1 MATAFTRTMGSLRAD
16 GFRRSLA
23 GLLVAAAL
31 LGGWCAWLFL
41 ARVSRYETTE
51 SARLEV
57 DRATHL
63 LQAPYGGRVVAS
75 RLVLGRNV
83 QAGEILV
90 ELDANPERLQ
100 MQEER
105 ARRKAIDPRVES
117 LRAQLIAATQAADRE
132 RDAARAALEEA
143 RARVLEAEQPARFGE
158 ADAAR
163 LKQLMAE
170 GLTPEREYARAQAE
184 ADRARAAVASWRQA
198 ETRQEREQRTR
209 ESDRDA
215 QMRALE
221 AEIRRL
227 EGESVTAGAAI
238 DRLQYDVEKRRIR
251 APIAG
256 RLGDVATLRP
266 GAVLHDG
273 DKLASIVPSG
283 ALRIVAEFDPP
294 AALGRIRPGQAARLR
309 LKGFPWAQ
317 YGSIEGRV
325 ATVGNE
331 IRDGRVRVEC
341 DVIGSAASRIPAQH
355 GLPGSVEVRV
365 EEVSP
370 AALALRVAG
379 EWIGASR
386 GASVVQAP

>member
-1 MATAFTRTMGSLRAD
+1 MPTAFIRTLGSLRAD
-16 GFRRSLA
+16 SFRRSVG
-23 GLLVAAAL
+23 GLLPAAIL
-31 LGGWCAWLFL
+31 LGGWTAWLFL
-41 ARVSRYETTE
+41 ARVSRYETTD

-75 RLVLGRNV
+75 RLVLGRTV
-83 QAGEILV
+83 EAGEILV

-117 LRAQLIAATQAADRE
+117 LRQQLTAATQAASRD

-163 LKQLMAE
+163 LKQLLSE
-170 GLTPEREYARAQAE
+170 GLTPERDYARAQAE
-184 ADRARAAVASWRQA
+184 ADRARAAVESWRQA
-198 ETRQEREQRTR
+198 LTRQEREQRTH

-221 AEIRRL
+221 GEIRRL
-227 EGESVTAGAAI
+227 EGESVTSGAAI

-283 ALRIVAEFDPP
+283 GLRIVAEFDPP

-317 YGSIEGRV
+317 YGSIAGRV
-325 ATVGNE
+325 TTVGNE

-341 DVIGSAASRIPAQH
+341 DVAGGAANLIPAQH

-370 AALALRVAG
+370 AALAFRVAG
-379 EWIGASR
+379 EWIGSPR
-386 GASVVQAP
+386 GVSVAQAP

>member
-1 MATAFTRTMGSLRAD
+1 MPTAFIRTMGSLRAD
-16 GFRRSLA
+16 GFGRSVA
-23 GLLVAAAL
+23 GLLLAAVL
-31 LGGWCAWLFL
+31 LGGWSAWLFL
-41 ARVSRYETTE
+41 ARVSRYETTD

-57 DRATHL
+57 DRAAHL

-75 RLVLGRNV
+75 RLVLGRDV

-117 LRAQLIAATQAADRE
+117 LRAQLIAATQAAARD

-143 RARVLEAEQPARFGE
+143 HARVLEAEQPAHFAE

-163 LKQLMAE
+163 SKQLLSE

-184 ADRARAAVASWRQA
+184 ADRARASVESWRQA
-198 ETRQEREQRTR
+198 LTRQEREQRTR

-215 QMRALE
+215 QIRALE

-227 EGESVTAGAAI
+227 EGESVTSGATI

-283 ALRIVAEFDPP
+283 VLRIVAEFDPP

-317 YGSIEGRV
+317 YGSIAGRV

-341 DVIGSAASRIPAQH
+341 DVTGSAASLIPAQH

-370 AALALRVAG
+370 AALAFRVAG
-379 EWIGASR
+379 EWIGAPR
-386 GASVVQAP
+386 GVSVAQAP

>member
-273 DKLASIVPSG
+273 TNWRPSC
-283 ALRIVAEFDPP
+283 LP
-294 AALGRIRPGQAARLR
+294 ARSGLWRSSTRPR
-309 LKGFPWAQ
+309 PW
-317 YGSIEGRV
+317 
-325 ATVGNE
+325 
-331 IRDGRVRVEC
+331 
-341 DVIGSAASRIPAQH
+341 
-355 GLPGSVEVRV
+355 
-365 EEVSP
+365 
-370 AALALRVAG
+370 
-379 EWIGASR
+379 GASGPGR
-386 GASVVQAP
+386 LQGCA

>member
-1 MATAFTRTMGSLRAD
+1 MPTAFIRTMGSLRAD
-16 GFRRSLA
+16 GFSRSVA
-23 GLLVAAAL
+23 GLLMAAVL

-41 ARVSRYETTE
+41 ARVSRYETTD

-63 LQAPYGGRVVAS
+63 LQAPYVGRVVAS
-75 RLVLGRNV
+75 RLTLGRNV
-83 QAGEILV
+83 EAGEILV

-105 ARRKAIDPRVES
+105 ARRNAIGPRVES
-117 LRAQLIAATQAADRE
+117 LRAQLIAATQAAARD
-132 RDAARAALEEA
+132 RDAASAALDETQ
-143 RARVLEAEQPARFGE
+143 ARVREAEQPARFAE

-163 LKQLMAE
+163 SKQLLAE

-184 ADRARAAVASWRQA
+184 ANRARASVGSWQQA
-198 ETRQEREQRTR
+198 LTRQGREQRTH

-215 QMRALE
+215 QIRALE

-227 EGESVTAGAAI
+227 EGESVTAGATI

-283 ALRIVAEFDPP
+283 VLRIVAEFDPP

-317 YGSIEGRV
+317 YGSIAGRV

-341 DVIGSAASRIPAQH
+341 DVVGSAASLIPAQH

-365 EEVSP
+365 EEISP
-370 AALALRVAG
+370 AALAFRVAG
-379 EWIGASR
+379 EWIGAPR
-386 GASVVQAP
+386 GANVAQAP

>member
-1 MATAFTRTMGSLRAD
+1 MPTAFIRTMGSLRAD
-16 GFRRSLA
+16 GFRRSVA
-23 GLLVAAAL
+23 GLLMAAVL

-41 ARVSRYETTE
+41 ARVSRYETTD

-63 LQAPYGGRVVAS
+63 LQAPYAGRVVAS
-75 RLVLGRNV
+75 RLVLGRTV
-83 QAGEILV
+83 EAGEILV

-105 ARRKAIDPRVES
+105 TRRKAIDPRVES
-117 LRAQLIAATQAADRE
+117 LRAQLTAATQAAARE

-143 RARVLEAEQPARFGE
+143 RARVIEAEQPARFGE

-163 LKQLMAE
+163 LKQLLAE
-170 GLTPEREYARAQAE
+170 GLTPERDYARAQAE
-184 ADRARAAVASWRQA
+184 ADRARAAVESWRQA
-198 ETRQEREQRTR
+198 LTRQEREQRTH

-215 QMRALE
+215 QIRALE

-227 EGESVTAGAAI
+227 EGESVTSGAAI

-317 YGSIEGRV
+317 YGSIAGRV
-325 ATVGNE
+325 TTVGNE

-341 DVIGSAASRIPAQH
+341 DVVGSAANLIPAQH

-379 EWIGASR
+379 EWIGAPR
-386 GASVVQAP
+386 GASVAQAP